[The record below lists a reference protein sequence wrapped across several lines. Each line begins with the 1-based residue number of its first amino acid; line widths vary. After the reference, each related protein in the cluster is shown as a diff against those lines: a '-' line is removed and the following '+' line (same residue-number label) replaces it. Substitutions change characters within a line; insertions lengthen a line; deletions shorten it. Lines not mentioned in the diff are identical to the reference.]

1 MRDQE
6 QTRCQNSDCG
16 RPIEVIAG
24 HRPRRYC
31 CDACKQAAH
40 RARLKAAQMAA
51 EEAARLA
58 RIQEER
64 AVLLDRYG
72 NLLPETLDLLQ
83 SFRIPSLVEQ
93 VARVIVVEKQH
104 ARQTYNRER
113 SSLIEEL
120 LLMGEQIGFPCLSSE
135 IFGLSAGV
143 RSWLAFCDEV
153 CLEWLYLAKDATHL
167 KVQAAA
173 GRKRLAELAQ
183 QP

>member
-1 MRDQE
+1 MLDEKQA
-6 QTRCQNSDCG
+6 QCQNPDCG

-72 NLLPETLDLLQ
+72 SLLPETLELLQ
-83 SFRIPSLVEQ
+83 SFRTPSLVEQ

-120 LLMGEQIGFPCLSSE
+120 LLMGEQIGFPSLSSE
-135 IFGLSAGV
+135 IFDLSAGV
-143 RSWLAFCDEV
+143 PSWLAFCDEV

-173 GRKRLAELAQ
+173 GRKRLAELAE
-183 QP
+183 PT